1 MATLVVVTLPP
12 AKRTRRPGPKSL
24 SESPQNRGKTASK
37 LLYKQRKMDINPLDL
52 DCEGPLLPLY
62 RDLLQLEEQ
71 LDADLKAQRRWIQ
84 DLLVQSPAWLQA
96 TLRVHIY
103 NTHFVEQGIVGWKLR
118 IQGRLIHPVLP
129 HFYRSQD
136 QVEQRYTKKF
146 NWFFRRIQVKL
157 ENGEVVEWRKE
168 IYKKESDGIEI
179 NRKKESAGEVQIS
192 FFLDTCKF
200 KLSPALSFFMGVSE
214 ETKVHQQ

>member
-12 AKRTRRPGPKSL
+12 AKRLRRPGPKPL
-24 SESPQNRGKTASK
+24 SELPFPSKAKSQPK
-37 LLYKQRKMDINPLDL
+37 LLYKHRKIDVNPLDL
-52 DCEGPLLPLY
+52 NCDGPLVALY

-71 LDADLKAQRRWIQ
+71 LDSDLKAQRRWIQ
-84 DLLVQSPAWLQA
+84 ALLVQSPALLQA

-103 NTHFVEQGIVGWKLR
+103 NTHFVEQGMVGWKLR
-118 IQGRLIHPVLP
+118 IQGRLIHPALP
-129 HFYRSQD
+129 RFYRSQD

-157 ENGEVVEWRKE
+157 ENGEVMEWRKE

-192 FFLDTCKF
+192 FFLDSCKF
-200 KLSPALSFFMGVSE
+200 QLSPALSSFLGVAE
-214 ETKVHQQ
+214 ETKVH